1 MTEQEFQKQLLSAFE
16 EIGYSD
22 YMIEEK
28 NVSFSYKNGHPP
40 HTAKAILYS
49 SQFRKDL
56 ETAVIAVQETQNAN
70 KLDIETELKPYETL
84 GTPIIILAEYR
95 KLKTGNEPLIVIYDL
110 MKERALTSKAVI
122 SFQEFQDYI
131 KKNHL

>member
-1 MTEQEFQKQLLSAFE
+1 MTEQEFQKELLSAFE

-28 NVSFSYKNGHPP
+28 NVSFSYKNGYGP

-56 ETAVIAVQETQNAN
+56 ETAVIAVQETQNAS